1 MTVYLP
7 RDAQQ
12 ARKRVRVGVAIRP
25 RRSVQVLYRD
35 ALLQQVRLLVLATDT
50 VAQALTAGG
59 ERAASFALIARQM
72 QRTGRT
78 LDALAPQ
85 IAGTWGSAS
94 NAANK
99 QQVERM
105 IARALGVE
113 WARVVSSSA
122 IGAAVNSAVTAN
134 VGLIRTLADN
144 HWSRVIEAVT
154 GNYQGKVFAEG
165 SLTQRLARIGRI
177 SQGQARLIARD
188 QTAKL
193 ASDLNAIRQQDAG
206 IQRYRWRNVQDQRVV
221 GNPVGLYPEGN
232 EAHGDHWGREGEEYR
247 WDSPP
252 EDGHPGQAILCRCA
266 AEPVIDL
273 DELDATYV

>member
-85 IAGTWGSAS
+85 IASTWGSAS

-221 GNPVGLYPEGN
+221 GNPAGLYPEGN
-232 EAHGDHWGREGEEYR
+232 EVHGDHWVRESEEYR

>member
-7 RDAQQ
+7 RDVQQ

-165 SLTQRLARIGRI
+165 SLTQRLASIGRI

-193 ASDLNAIRQQDAG
+193 ASDLNAIRQQDVG

-221 GNPVGLYPEGN
+221 GNPAGLYPEGN
-232 EAHGDHWGREGEEYR
+232 EVHGDHWGRESEEYR

>member
-177 SQGQARLIARD
+177 SQVQARLIARD

>member
-165 SLTQRLARIGRI
+165 SLTQRLASIGRI

-193 ASDLNAIRQQDAG
+193 ASDLNAIRQQDVG

-221 GNPVGLYPEGN
+221 GNPAGLYPEGN
-232 EAHGDHWGREGEEYR
+232 EVHGDHWGRESEEYR